1 MTKSPFKLDNENSY
15 QHWRESKISNQP
27 DSVEELII
35 SIKDINNPEPNAISA
50 IKKHLNNCNMAVFAT
65 EDPQQVNNESLKA
78 FGEHFGLKRLN
89 HNEGSE
95 SDGVTRLSVA
105 EAANWRGT
113 YIPYTSRAINWHTDG
128 YYNNETDQIRG
139 LILYC
144 EQQAEEGGENKLLD
158 HDMAY
163 IHLRDTNPEF
173 ITALMQKD
181 VMMIPANDVS
191 DDSIVRPDR
200 YGPVFSVDNMADN
213 LADNKG
219 KLHMRSTARKRNI
232 VWKDT
237 PLVKAA
243 VTELET
249 FLNSD
254 SPWIFK
260 TRLQPGQGLICNN
273 VLHTRTGF
281 TDSKQQ
287 TRVFYRLRYYDHT
300 N

>member
-1 MTKSPFKLDNENSY
+1 
-15 QHWRESKISNQP
+15 
-27 DSVEELII
+27 
-35 SIKDINNPEPNAISA
+35 
-50 IKKHLNNCNMAVFAT
+50 MAVFAID
-65 EDPQQVNNESLKA
+65 EPQQVNIESLKT

-95 SDGVTRLSVA
+95 SNGVTRLSVA
-105 EAANWRGT
+105 EVTNWRGT
-113 YIPYTSRAINWHTDG
+113 YIPYTDRAINWHTDG
-128 YYNNETDQIRG
+128 YYNNKNDQIRG
-139 LILYC
+139 LMLYC
-144 EQQAEEGGENKLLD
+144 EQQAVKGGENELLD
-158 HDMAY
+158 HEMAY
-163 IHLRDTNPEF
+163 IHLRDTNHEF

-181 VMMIPANDVS
+181 VMMIPANDIS
-191 DDSIVRPDR
+191 DDRIVRPDR
-200 YGPVFSVDNMADN
+200 YGPVFSVVDNQ
-213 LADNKG
+213 
-219 KLHMRSTARKRNI
+219 KLHMRYTARKRNI

-243 VTELET
+243 VAELET
-249 FLNSD
+249 FLASD

-260 TRLQPGQGLICNN
+260 ARLQSGQGLICNN